1 MKVYQHVGPDFP
13 GKCRAGQKEV
23 STQRLSPV
31 PSAQAGPEAAVA
43 PMRALLTRLKR
54 VPCLHRLWTEW
65 IEGLL
70 LGNLHHFGRSSRQRE
85 ACCCRWGCW
94 EQPAAQWAAVW
105 RLHGAKQR
113 ASCSQD
119 APRPAGPVAAAS
131 GDCGSSIRGALAP
144 HGSLE
149 RQSMRASCAR

>member
-31 PSAQAGPEAAVA
+31 ASAQAGPEAAVA

-70 LGNLHHFGRSSRQRE
+70 LGNYHFFGPLQLSARSMLLQM
-85 ACCCRWGCW
+85 G
-94 EQPAAQWAAVW
+94 
-105 RLHGAKQR
+105 LLG
-113 ASCSQD
+113 
-119 APRPAGPVAAAS
+119 AAS
-131 GDCGSSIRGALAP
+131 GAVGGYLAAAWYQAAYHRVSEVSYLLLYGVP
-144 HGSLE
+144 T
-149 RQSMRASCAR
+149 AA